1 MRHADYSPSRLPA
14 EWLTAIQ
21 AAQQRTL
28 PEPHAPRAPRRPSE
42 AEPPETYEHALELR
56 SLISQ
61 LKRERLRK
69 GLNLGD
75 VSKLTQQAR
84 SALSRLETGEYPN
97 PTLHTLYRYARALGW
112 HIKFCAEPIAQP
124 QPPGPDDADAT
135 PRRRK

>member
-1 MRHADYSPSRLPA
+1 MRHADFSPRRLPA
-14 EWLTAIQ
+14 EWLSAIRS
-21 AAQQRTL
+21 AQQPTL
-28 PEPHAPRAPRRPSE
+28 PEPHAPRATVRPSE
-42 AEPPETYEHALELR
+42 IEPPETYEHALELR
-56 SLISQ
+56 SLINQ

-112 HIKFCAEPIAQP
+112 HIKFCAEPIAE
-124 QPPGPDDADAT
+124 PPGPDDAKAK
-135 PRRRK
+135 RRRTRRN